1 MNNKQLLDAEIRR
14 GFEKLNT
21 LEADTEEY
29 KSTVETLLK
38 LIDRANTMEQLE
50 IDKKDKMNAREYE
63 NGLRLMEIKE
73 ERIYRIGQTILAA
86 AGIIIPTI
94 VTVWGTKAS
103 FEFEKEGNVTTI
115 MGRGFVSSLIPKKK

>member
-14 GFEKLNT
+14 EFEKLDT
-21 LEADTEEY
+21 LEVGTEEY
-29 KSTVETLLK
+29 ESTAKITLQ
-38 LIDRANTMEQLE
+38 LIDRSNAMEQLE

-73 ERIYRIGQTILAA
+73 ERIYRIGQTILAVA
-86 AGIIIPTI
+86 EILIPTF
-94 VTVWGTKAS
+94 VTIWGVKAS

-115 MGRGFVSSLIPKKK
+115 MGRGFVNKLLPKK